1 MKVNWITINT
11 ADLEK
16 SKEFYGEYLG
26 LALEREFSPY
36 EGMRIAFFAADNF
49 EIELLERKGYVAA
62 EGANTGLSVGITPD
76 NYDEILAGAHEK
88 GILEG
93 EPEVV
98 GGHLTCFFIHDPNG
112 VRLQV
117 IKA

>member
-1 MKVNWITINT
+1 MKVNWITINV

-16 SKEFYGEYLG
+16 SKEFYGGYLG

-36 EGMRIAFFAADNF
+36 EGMRIAFYAADNF
-49 EIELLERKGYVAA
+49 EIELLERKGYTAA
-62 EGANTGLSVGITPD
+62 EGANTGLSVGMTPA
-76 NYDEILAGAHEK
+76 NYDDILNGAREM

-98 GGHLTCFFIHDPNG
+98 GGHLTCFFIHDPDG
-112 VRLQV
+112 VRLQI
-117 IKA
+117 IKE